1 MCVEEDV
8 GELINEK
15 VNDDCSSIWKNKICV
30 KTRVQ
35 ILVTFY
41 HITLIFEQWKVS

>member
-1 MCVEEDV
+1 MR
-8 GELINEK
+8 GELIDEK
-15 VNDDCSSIWKNKICV
+15 VNDDCTFVWKNKICA

-41 HITLIFEQWKVS
+41 YVILIFDQ